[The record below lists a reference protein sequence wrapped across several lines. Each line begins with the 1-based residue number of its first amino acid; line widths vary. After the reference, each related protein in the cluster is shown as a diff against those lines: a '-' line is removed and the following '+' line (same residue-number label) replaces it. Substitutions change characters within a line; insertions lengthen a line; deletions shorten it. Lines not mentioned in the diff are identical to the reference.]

1 MSLFRLLLIAGL
13 FFCLVACKQQTHIAV
28 VFGNVD
34 ELQVGNSVFRNGI
47 EIGKVNDLSLYHDSV
62 LATIQLNDKVRIPAG
77 STFRYEHALLGTP
90 AIHVDYS
97 NQQQYLSIA
106 DTSIGQYQKKQLLDH
121 LLSDS
126 SKDKRIH
133 QSLKKI
139 GEGLSELVEAVK
151 DTGRVKE

>member
-13 FFCLVACKQQTHIAV
+13 SFCLVACKQQTRIAV
-28 VFGNVD
+28 VFSNVD
-34 ELQVGNSVFRNGI
+34 ELQVDNSVFHNGI
-47 EIGKVNDLSLYHDSV
+47 EIGKVSDLSLYHDGV
-62 LATIQLNDKVRIPAG
+62 LATIQLNDKVRIPTG

-106 DTSIGQYQKKQLLDH
+106 DTSIGQYPKKLLDH

-126 SKDKRIH
+126 SKQEKIQ
-133 QSLKKI
+133 QSIDKI
-139 GEGLSELVEAVK
+139 GEGLSELAEAVK
-151 DTGRVKE
+151 DSGTIKK